1 MSTFCKTLT
10 YCPSMYLPRQH
21 KSGAA
26 WQPVASSLG
35 GQSMTYGKLHL
46 CRKNMILKK
55 LKHITEFSLISKLY
69 LSKIYYEH
77 TDRCLLWHLSS
88 CSAAGM

>member
-1 MSTFCKTLT
+1 M
-10 YCPSMYLPRQH
+10 
-21 KSGAA
+21 AA
-26 WQPVASSLG
+26 CCIKPWGSKHDIWKATPLQ
-35 GQSMTYGKLHL
+35 
-46 CRKNMILKK
+46 KNMILKK